1 MIRSSG
7 LPTLYVL
14 IFLALFST
22 TAAWADSL
30 TLVTSQAGQG
40 SNDSVQW
47 SQLGADGTTL
57 GTTASA
63 TSVRGTTVTLGL
75 AGPSSLVSVVCPAS
89 PCSWAG
95 TGLTATD
102 SLIWTSD
109 TGNGGNGPLTLTFS
123 RGISGVGAL
132 IQADSP
138 GQFTAQIEVFNGATS
153 LGSFTQASNANGD
166 ATYIGVLDQSGA
178 NITSVV
184 FSLTTCAATCT
195 TTDFAIDT
203 VNLVTAPATQV
214 SLLSSPNPSGLGQ
227 SVTFTATVTPAVGS
241 GTPTGTV
248 TFNDGATVL
257 GTGTLNGGIATF
269 MTSGLGAGVHS
280 ITALYGG
287 DANFGGGAS
296 LALTQTVNKAAS
308 STSVTSSNNSSNRGA
323 PVTFTA
329 TVTSSATGTPT
340 GTVTF
345 QDGGSQ
351 IGTGTLS
358 SGRATFTTSAL
369 LTGPHSI
376 TAVYGGDASFT
387 GSTSVALTE
396 TIGKAASSAS
406 VSSSSNPSVIG
417 VAVTFTASVTSPVG
431 GAPTGTVTF
440 HDGASLIGPGTLNGG
455 TAAITTSALMAG
467 AHSITAVYGG
477 DPNYAGGTSPILTQT
492 VNKEADST
500 SVASSNTSSI
510 FGAAVTF
517 TATVT
522 HSAAGSPTGMVSFQ
536 DGSATLGTGT
546 LSGVTATFTTA
557 GLTGGVHSIT
567 AVYGGDTNFA
577 GSTSPALTQ
586 TVADFSLAASPAT
599 TTVTAGSTATYVI
612 TVNPTGGFNQPIS
625 FNCSGAPMTT
635 VCTAPASVSATGGSY
650 APFNVTVKTIANS
663 LAPPGVAFPFSGSGS
678 RIMLEWL
685 MALAACGILSGVAA
699 SGRSRGWRVSSVA
712 MLVLLVCAGCATT
725 RNGTNSPPNSG
736 TTPGTYNLN
745 LAGSSGSLSNSTMLS
760 LTVK

>member
-1 MIRSSG
+1 MSRRAG
-7 LPTLYVL
+7 LLMLCGLIVL
-14 IFLALFST
+14 AVFST

-30 TLVTSQAGQG
+30 VLVTSQAGQG

-57 GTTASA
+57 GPTSSA
-63 TSVRGTTVTLGL
+63 TSARGTTVTLSL
-75 AGPSSLVSVVCPAS
+75 TGPSSLVSVVCPAS
-89 PCSWAG
+89 PCSWTG
-95 TGLTATD
+95 TGLAVAD

-109 TGNGGNGPLTLTFS
+109 TGNGGNGPLTLNFS

-138 GQFTAQIEVFNGATS
+138 GPFTVQIQVMNGATS
-153 LGSFTQASNANGD
+153 LGSFTVASNATGD
-166 ATYIGVLDQSGA
+166 ATYIGALDQSGA
-178 NITSVV
+178 NVTSVI

-195 TTDFAIDT
+195 DFAIDT
-203 VNLVTAPATQV
+203 VSLVTAPATQV

-248 TFNDGATVL
+248 TFKDGTAAL
-257 GTGTLNGGIATF
+257 GTGALSSGTATF

-296 LALTQTVNKAAS
+296 PVLTQTVNKATS
-308 STSVTSSNNSSNRGA
+308 STSVTSSNISSNRGA

-345 QDGGSQ
+345 QDGASML
-351 IGTGTLS
+351 GTGTLS
-358 SGRATFTTSAL
+358 GGKATFTTSGL
-369 LTGPHSI
+369 VTGPHSI
-376 TAVYGGDASFT
+376 TAVYGGDANFT
-387 GSTSVALTE
+387 GSTSLVLTQ

-406 VSSSSNPSVIG
+406 VSSSSNPSIIG
-417 VAVTFTASVTSPVG
+417 AAVTFTASVTSPVG
-431 GAPTGTVTF
+431 GPPPTGMVTF
-440 HDGASLIGPGTLNGG
+440 HDGATQIGTGTLSGG
-455 TAAITTSALMAG
+455 TAAMTTSTLAAG

-477 DPNYAGGTSPILTQT
+477 DGTFAGGTSPILTQT
-492 VNKEADST
+492 VNKDADSI

-522 HSAAGSPTGMVSFQ
+522 TSAAGTPSGMVTFHDGASTMGTGM
-536 DGSATLGTGT
+536 
-546 LSGVTATFTTA
+546 LSGGAATFTTA

-567 AVYGGDTNFA
+567 AVYGGDTSFA

-586 TVADFSLAASPAT
+586 TVADFSLSATPAT
-599 TTVTAGSTATYVI
+599 ATVTAGSMATYMV
-612 TVNPTGGFNQPIS
+612 TVNPTGGFNQTIS
-625 FNCSGAPMTT
+625 FNCTGAPMTV
-635 VCTAPASVSATGGSY
+635 VCTAPASLSATGGSY
-650 APFNVTVKTIANS
+650 APFNVTVSTMGHS
-663 LAPPGVAFPFSGSGS
+663 LAPPGVAFPFSGGGS
-678 RIMLEWL
+678 RLMLDWL
-685 MALAACGILSGVAA
+685 LALVGCGFLCGVAF
-699 SGRSRGWRVSSVA
+699 SGRTRGWRISSVA

-725 RNGTNSPPNSG
+725 RNGSNPPPNSG
-736 TTPGTYNLN
+736 TTPGTYSLN
-745 LAGSSGSLSNSTMLS
+745 LAGSSGSLSNSTMLM